1 LLSAFNPST
10 MSPKLLE
17 AIFVEREPLV
27 QELLGSIRGSLSP
40 TSKAHSLILG
50 PRGMGKTHLVSLI
63 YHRIREG
70 KKGAEGLDEHLRIAW
85 LREEERGIA
94 TFFHLLRRIIV
105 VLAATYKDPEL
116 EKRLT
121 DLKGNSPQDTQVLAE
136 RLLVE
141 WLDGKT
147 LLLLVE
153 NFEDMLHRMGEQGQQ
168 AFRAFLQNRSCSLVL
183 ATAPTL
189 TAALSKQT
197 APFYN
202 FFNLHTLKEF
212 SVETARGL
220 MRLIAQQRGD
230 KEFADF
236 LETPVATE
244 RLRAIEDLAGGHP
257 RIWILFAG
265 FLTKEILDDLV
276 PAFYKLVDELT
287 PYYQSKMEN
296 LPGQEALIIETLCEK
311 PGAMPVKELA
321 DACFLAPNA
330 VSAHLNDLT
339 KRGFVRSEKLG
350 RESYYELREPLLRI
364 WIQVKGDRDK
374 PIQLLIEFIK
384 RWFTIEQSEEILETL
399 PEGATVSKNYFRYA
413 ISSVKISIDIANEID
428 RNIDILIGNGN
439 YKKALELGYKVL
451 ELKGANASG
460 QDFFSIAFLQS
471 ENHDYRE
478 SLKYFDIAISINPN
492 NMMFLV
498 GKINVLFKLKNI
510 NDAYLLV
517 NKAIDKFPDLIDW
530 KIMKGRALLYMG
542 DLNGALKFYDEA
554 IKMKPDYSEA
564 WGEKARALYVNGY
577 FDESLNCFDK
587 AINFDKEKIKFY
599 IQKSTVFITLDKWRM
614 FIKNLKIAYSLKSDK
629 NKEYGEGGCIHAILL
644 NKKNFF
650 LWEERIPDLLLLAKE
665 FSRLGIWGD
674 EIVDNFSE
682 ILKDD
687 VSNQVADTWLAAWQ
701 KAGAGYE
708 EMEIPLRMLA
718 AAVEWKKTRSRA
730 ALLRLEPELR
740 SKLESLLPPEASV
753 VEAPRRKR

>member
-1 LLSAFNPST
+1 MSEVLLSAFNPST

-27 QELLGSIRGSLSP
+27 QELLTGIRGSLSP
-40 TSKAHSLILG
+40 TSKAHALVLG

-70 KKGAEGLDEHLRIAW
+70 REGAEGLDEHLRVAW

-116 EKRLT
+116 EKRLAA
-121 DLKGNSPQDTQVLAE
+121 LSGNAPKDTQALAE

-141 WLDGKT
+141 WLEGKT

-168 AFRAFLQNRSCSLVL
+168 AFRAFLQNRSCCLVL

-202 FFNLHTLKEF
+202 FFNLHTLEEF

-220 MRLIAQQRGD
+220 MRLIAQERGD
-230 KEFADF
+230 NEFADF

-287 PYYQSKMEN
+287 PYYQSKMEM
-296 LPGQEALIIETLCEK
+296 LPGQEALIIETLSEK

-321 DACFLAPNA
+321 EACFLAPNA
-330 VSAHLNDLT
+330 VSAHLNDLS
-339 KRGFVRSEKLG
+339 KHGFVRVEKLG
-350 RESYYELREPLLRI
+350 RESYYEIRDPLLRM
-364 WIQVKGDRDK
+364 WLQVKNETDK
-374 PIQLLIEFIK
+374 
-384 RWFTIEQSEEILETL
+384 S
-399 PEGATVSKNYFRYA
+399 
-413 ISSVKISIDIANEID
+413 
-428 RNIDILIGNGN
+428 
-439 YKKALELGYKVL
+439 LG
-451 ELKGANASG
+451 
-460 QDFFSIAFLQS
+460 
-471 ENHDYRE
+471 
-478 SLKYFDIAISINPN
+478 
-492 NMMFLV
+492 
-498 GKINVLFKLKNI
+498 
-510 NDAYLLV
+510 LLV
-517 NKAIDKFPDLIDW
+517 NFVKYWFIASNAEK
-530 KIMKGRALLYMG
+530 YVVY
-542 DLNGALKFYDEA
+542 LNDNVVSSHSKNVV
-554 IKMKPDYSEA
+554 I
-564 WGEKARALYVNGY
+564 V
-577 FDESLNCFDK
+577 
-587 AINFDKEKIKFY
+587 KE
-599 IQKSTVFITLDKWRM
+599 T
-614 FIKNLKIAYSLKSDK
+614 KSD
-629 NKEYGEGGCIHAILL
+629 YLDT
-644 NKKNFF
+644 
-650 LWEERIPDLLLLAKE
+650 RDL
-665 FSRLGIWGD
+665 R
-674 EIVDNFSE
+674 
-682 ILKDD
+682 
-687 VSNQVADTWLAAWQ
+687 Q
-701 KAGAGYE
+701 
-708 EMEIPLRMLA
+708 MRMLE
-718 AAVEWKKTRSRA
+718 AAVEWKKTQSRA

-753 VEAPRRKR
+753 VEVKKGKTKRALPAA

>member
-1 LLSAFNPST
+1 MSEVLLSAFNPST
-10 MSPKLLE
+10 MSPQLLE

-27 QELLGSIRGSLSP
+27 QELLRSIRGSLSP

-70 KKGAEGLDEHLRIAW
+70 KKGAEGMDEHLRIAW

-116 EKRLT
+116 ERCLA

-141 WLDGKT
+141 WLRGKT

-168 AFRAFLQNRSCSLVL
+168 AFRAFLQNRSCCLVL

-202 FFNLHTLKEF
+202 FFNLHTLEEF
-212 SVETARGL
+212 DVETARGL

-236 LETPVATE
+236 LETPIATE

-287 PYYQSKMEN
+287 PYYHSKMKN
-296 LPGQEALIIETLCEK
+296 LPSQEALIIETLCEK

-321 DACFLAPNA
+321 DACFLAQNA

-350 RESYYELREPLLRI
+350 RESYYELREPLLRV
-364 WIQVKGDRDK
+364 WIQVKGDRNK
-374 PIQLLIEFIK
+374 PVKLIIEFIK
-384 RWFTIEQSEEILETL
+384 RWFSIEKIEEVSKIDHNEFILE
-399 PEGATVSKNYFRYA
+399 KQYFTEA
-413 ISSVKISIDIANEID
+413 LKEIKD
-428 RNIDILIGNGN
+428 SEIFN
-439 YKKALELGYKVL
+439 LELASGFFMNLYNL
-451 ELKGANASG
+451 DYNASLNYSSKMFMAIHKQKSFINDKFQKMKKSFHVFYDYKNEKPG
-460 QDFFSIAFLQS
+460 SIEFLILTFMFFGESHQDNWVSIATDLLRKS
-471 ENHDYRE
+471 KD
-478 SLKYFDIAISINPN
+478 LKRSDDFMAC
-492 NMMFLV
+492 FV
-498 GKINVLFKLKNI
+498 
-510 NDAYLLV
+510 
-517 NKAIDKFPDLIDW
+517 
-530 KIMKGRALLYMG
+530 
-542 DLNGALKFYDEA
+542 EA
-554 IKMKPDYSEA
+554 IMLMFKPATTDDM
-564 WGEKARALYVNGY
+564 AR
-577 FDESLNCFDK
+577 
-587 AINFDKEKIKFY
+587 
-599 IQKSTVFITLDKWRM
+599 KW
-614 FIKNLKIAYSLKSDK
+614 LS
-629 NKEYGEGGCIHAILL
+629 
-644 NKKNFF
+644 
-650 LWEERIPDLLLLAKE
+650 
-665 FSRLGIWGD
+665 
-674 EIVDNFSE
+674 
-682 ILKDD
+682 
-687 VSNQVADTWLAAWQ
+687 AWQ

-708 EMEIPLRMLA
+708 ELEIPLRMLA

-753 VEAPRRKR
+753 VETPRRKR

>member
-1 LLSAFNPST
+1 MSEVLLSAFNPST

-17 AIFVEREPLV
+17 AIFVEREPLI

-105 VLAATYKDPEL
+105 VLAATYKDLEL

-121 DLKGNSPQDTQVLAE
+121 DLKGNSPQDTQTLAE

-153 NFEDMLHRMGEQGQQ
+153 NFEDMLSRMGEQGQQ
-168 AFRAFLQNRSCSLVL
+168 AFRAFLQNRSCCLVL

-202 FFNLHTLKEF
+202 FFNLHTLEEF
-212 SVETARGL
+212 SVETARNL

-230 KEFADF
+230 KEFAAF

-350 RESYYELREPLLRI
+350 RESYYELREPLLRV

-374 PIQLLIEFIK
+374 PIRLIIEFIK
-384 RWFTIEQSEEILETL
+384 RWFISKGNLEPGSLEEFLRIFIRLLFVKGLYEGLPDHCLSEW
-399 PEGATVSKNYFRYA
+399 SKA
-413 ISSVKISIDIANEID
+413 KSECE
-428 RNIDILIGNGN
+428 
-439 YKKALELGYKVL
+439 EL
-451 ELKGANASG
+451 
-460 QDFFSIAFLQS
+460 
-471 ENHDYRE
+471 
-478 SLKYFDIAISINPN
+478 
-492 NMMFLV
+492 
-498 GKINVLFKLKNI
+498 
-510 NDAYLLV
+510 
-517 NKAIDKFPDLIDW
+517 
-530 KIMKGRALLYMG
+530 
-542 DLNGALKFYDEA
+542 
-554 IKMKPDYSEA
+554 
-564 WGEKARALYVNGY
+564 
-577 FDESLNCFDK
+577 
-587 AINFDKEKIKFY
+587 
-599 IQKSTVFITLDKWRM
+599 
-614 FIKNLKIAYSLKSDK
+614 
-629 NKEYGEGGCIHAILL
+629 
-644 NKKNFF
+644 
-650 LWEERIPDLLLLAKE
+650 
-665 FSRLGIWGD
+665 
-674 EIVDNFSE
+674 
-682 ILKDD
+682 
-687 VSNQVADTWLAAWQ
+687 
-701 KAGAGYE
+701 
-708 EMEIPLRMLA
+708 EIPLRMLA
-718 AAVEWKKTRSRA
+718 AAVEWKRTRSRA

>member
-1 LLSAFNPST
+1 MSEVLLSAFNPST
-10 MSPKLLE
+10 MSPQLLE

-116 EKRLT
+116 EKRLA

-153 NFEDMLHRMGEQGQQ
+153 NFEDMLHRMGKQGQQ
-168 AFRAFLQNRSCSLVL
+168 AFRAFLQNRSCCLIL

-189 TAALSKQT
+189 TTALSKQT

-202 FFNLHTLKEF
+202 FFNLHTLEEF

-220 MRLIAQQRGD
+220 MRLIAEERGD

-265 FLTKEILDDLV
+265 FLTKEILDNLV
-276 PAFYKLVDELT
+276 PAFHKLMDELT
-287 PYYQSKMEN
+287 PYYQPKMEI
-296 LPGQEALIIETLCEK
+296 LPPQEALIIEALCEK
-311 PGAMPVKELA
+311 PGAMTVKGIAEA
-321 DACFLAPNA
+321 TFLASNA
-330 VSAHLNDLT
+330 VSSHLNDLA
-339 KRGFVRSEKLG
+339 KRGYVKKERMG

-364 WIQVKGDRDK
+364 WNQVKGEKNR
-374 PIQLLIEFIK
+374 PLRLIIEFIK
-384 RWFTIEQSEEILETL
+384 RWFTIDEIKEERERV
-399 PEGATVSKNYFRYA
+399 GSNYPISCLYFDYA
-413 ISSVKISIDIANEID
+413 INQIQEVFGYIDLKKDKMKEFVKNKKFSDALDIAKEIIKEKGLNVKSAD
-428 RNIDILIGNGN
+428 IHNAGYICGKMGNNKMALSYYNDAIAKDPTDIYPLVNKANTLYKLGEFEESLECHNRIVKLNPVNSICWNNKGSVLISMGELNNAFECFEKSISLDVKNPIPYLNIWVVSFKLGNVEMATDFLS
-439 YKKALELGYKVL
+439 KALELYDNHYRFDDANVSESSYEGVRVL
-451 ELKGANASG
+451 LSKIKNG
-460 QDFFSIAFLQS
+460 D
-471 ENHDYRE
+471 
-478 SLKYFDIAISINPN
+478 DI
-492 NMMFLV
+492 L
-498 GKINVLFKLKNI
+498 
-510 NDAYLLV
+510 
-517 NKAIDKFPDLIDW
+517 PDLHNILRVYVDHGLL
-530 KIMKGRALLYMG
+530 GRM
-542 DLNGALKFYDEA
+542 
-554 IKMKPDYSEA
+554 
-564 WGEKARALYVNGY
+564 
-577 FDESLNCFDK
+577 
-587 AINFDKEKIKFY
+587 
-599 IQKSTVFITLDKWRM
+599 
-614 FIKNLKIAYSLKSDK
+614 
-629 NKEYGEGGCIHAILL
+629 GEGLVQSIQHILSIDEDKL
-644 NKKNFF
+644 DV
-650 LWEERIPDLLLLAKE
+650 WLL
-665 FSRLGIWGD
+665 
-674 EIVDNFSE
+674 
-682 ILKDD
+682 
-687 VSNQVADTWLAAWQ
+687 AWQ
-701 KAGAGYE
+701 KVGAGYE
-708 EMEIPLRMLA
+708 ELEIPLRVLA